1 MRAGEIQK
9 LTTYIPAVTVNHIE
23 VFSAKPSMATLNT
36 PNLIG
41 PLI

>member
-1 MRAGEIQK
+1 MRAGEKSTIN
-9 LTTYIPAVTVNHIE
+9 IPAVTVNHIE
-23 VFSAKPSMATLNT
+23 VAALNT